1 MMRMLGT
8 QRLRHLQLVSLSSG
22 CAMVIRF
29 VCDSKYMKAFTFA
42 YYNTIYSYT
51 YFLERK
57 ENLRLFYDAYNL
69 LREIRSCLLIS
80 LMLHYSMLMKYHF
93 ATCMFVILDCVFSW
107 MKCHLLK
114 ICAHILYRLNIF
126 CFSVCISCPPRLRRT

>member
-8 QRLRHLQLVSLSSG
+8 QRLRHLQLVNLSLA

-29 VCDSKYMKAFTFA
+29 VSDSKYMKAFTFA
-42 YYNTIYSYT
+42 YYNTIYSCT

-57 ENLRLFYDAYNL
+57 KNRRLFYDAYNL

-80 LMLHYSMLMKYHF
+80 LMLHYSMLMKSHF
-93 ATCMFVILDCVFSW
+93 SICMFVILDC
-107 MKCHLLK
+107 
-114 ICAHILYRLNIF
+114 I
-126 CFSVCISCPPRLRRT
+126 